1 MRSPE
6 AWLTIVVA
14 GVLVTVVAF
23 YIVRWLDRG
32 TSVIVGWLAQRGQK
46 RQAERMAR
54 IAAARSNRDLLNLF
68 KMRTVGLRLRGV
80 ALLILALALA
90 GMAAFVRV
98 GGSVF
103 PWAFETGC
111 FAAVLTAVVALVL
124 ISRATSIEA
133 EMREAEKPGS

>member
-14 GVLVTVVAF
+14 GVLVTIVAF

-32 TSVIVGWLAQRGQK
+32 TGAIVGWLAQRGQK

-80 ALLILALALA
+80 ALLILALAFG
-90 GMAAFVRV
+90 GMAAFVRY
-98 GGSVF
+98 GGNF
-103 PWAFETGC
+103 PWTFEIGC
-111 FAAVLTAVVALVL
+111 FAGIATGVIALGL
-124 ISRATSIEA
+124 ISRATYIEA

>member
-32 TSVIVGWLAQRGQK
+32 TSVIVAWLAQRGQK

-90 GMAAFVRV
+90 GMAAFVRL

-103 PWAFETGC
+103 PWAFEIGC
-111 FAAVLTAVVALVL
+111 FAAVLTALVALVL